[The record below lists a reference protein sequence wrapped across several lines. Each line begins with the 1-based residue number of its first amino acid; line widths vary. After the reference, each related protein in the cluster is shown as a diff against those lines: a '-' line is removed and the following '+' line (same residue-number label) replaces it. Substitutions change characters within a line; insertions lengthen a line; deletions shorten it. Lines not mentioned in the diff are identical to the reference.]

1 MNKDNIFK
9 KIGAAIIFI
18 YLLFVLWGQYALI
31 DTLFPPIPIAL
42 GMVFFAYIITKIAV
56 RYIGKVTV
64 KSEDTSPKKCEIK
77 KLAIKIFAIS
87 FGIMLVCYYSRFP
100 GIYFMDSVYQLNE
113 VMTGNYDDWHPL
125 LHTLLV
131 YGLPMKI
138 GGLWL
143 IELLQIVFYCLA
155 LAYMIC
161 TLRWYG
167 CPGKLCWGIFIYL
180 MLQPDTTYIMLFP
193 MKDCTF
199 AILTMLLVTQYVHIV
214 CTKGKWLGKNRNIAL
229 LIITTIVCT
238 IIRHNAILFTLPL
251 LCAVLYFACT
261 ERRRSFIYAI
271 AVIAGILI
279 IKLPFYGLFHMQ
291 PNEDRVTET
300 MGLPIVMM
308 GNVLT
313 TTPELMDAEAV
324 DFMYEVREQE
334 IWEEFYKT
342 GDWNVVKCYD
352 GGADFDV
359 IENAGRSKI
368 LGYMLDTL
376 LRCPDESMK
385 AFNSV
390 TGMVWQIDGKMNWMY
405 SMQRYDS
412 NYKGGVYDNTDATDE
427 LEKYDIELPLA
438 DYIAESFKT
447 YREVVDASVLK
458 YVFSYVGILNLVMLI
473 TCFGKI
479 KCARDLKRLF
489 HILPI
494 MAYSYGTALLLSA
507 YDWRFFF
514 YTYGCFF
521 GVMYLLLRESDTE
534 EECSIIAKGEE

>member
-1 MNKDNIFK
+1 MNKDNVYKRIAF
-9 KIGAAIIFI
+9 AVIFI
-18 YLLFVLWGQYALI
+18 YVLFVLWGQYAQL

-42 GMVFFAYIITKIAV
+42 GMVLLAYIITRISV
-56 RYIGKVTV
+56 RCIGKITT
-64 KSEDTSPKKCEIK
+64 KTEELPKTSEIK
-77 KLAIKIFAIS
+77 RLAIKIFAIS
-87 FGIMLVCYYSRFP
+87 FGIMLVGYYSRFP

-113 VMTGNYDDWHPL
+113 VMTGAYDDWHPL

-138 GGLWL
+138 GCLWL

-155 LAYMIC
+155 LTYMIC
-161 TLRWYG
+161 TLRWYA

-180 MLQPDTTYIMLFP
+180 MLQPDTTYILLFP

-214 CTKGKWLGKNRNIAL
+214 CTKGKWLGRNRHIIL
-229 LIITTIVCT
+229 LSITTVICT
-238 IIRHNAILFTLPL
+238 IVRHNAVLFTLPFV
-251 LCAVLYFACT
+251 CAVLCFACK
-261 ERRRSFIYAI
+261 ERRRGLVYAVVTI
-271 AVIAGILI
+271 VSIFI
-279 IKLPFYGLFHMQ
+279 IKIPFYGLFHMQ

-313 TTPELMDAEAV
+313 STPEFMDEETV
-324 DFMYEVREQE
+324 DFLYTVQEKE

-342 GDWNVVKCYD
+342 GDWNSVKCYD

-359 IENAGRSKI
+359 IENAGRGRI

-376 LRCPDESMK
+376 LRCPDQSMR

-390 TGMVWQIDGKMNWMY
+390 TGMVWQIDGRMNWLG
-405 SMQRYDS
+405 SMERYDS
-412 NYKGGVYDNTDATDE
+412 NYKGSVYDETAATAE
-427 LEKYDIELPLA
+427 LDRYDIELPLA
-438 DYIAESFKT
+438 DYIADSFKI
-447 YREVVDASVLK
+447 YREVINASVLK
-458 YVFSYVGILNLVMLI
+458 YIFSYVGILNLIMIIACL
-473 TCFGKI
+473 GKI
-479 KCARDLKRLF
+479 NCAGDMKRIL
-489 HILPI
+489 HILPV

-521 GVMYLLLRESDTE
+521 GVVYLLLRDDAEKD
-534 EECSIIAKGEE
+534 CSMITIGEE